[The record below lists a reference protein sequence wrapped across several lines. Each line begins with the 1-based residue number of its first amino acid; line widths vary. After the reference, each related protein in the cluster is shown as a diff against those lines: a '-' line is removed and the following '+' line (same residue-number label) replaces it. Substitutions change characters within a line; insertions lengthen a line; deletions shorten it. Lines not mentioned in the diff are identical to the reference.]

1 MKLNN
6 KELSAIIDDE
16 AVNEALINQLI
27 IDQKEQAKFAR
38 YHLIGDAIRNDTDAP
53 FINLDISQ
61 QVMDGIKGEPLFKNV
76 EVVDFLANKGNVKE
90 KNNIVSFVKRFGQ
103 YAIAASVAGIVVVVT
118 TVNSPQTDTSNSS
131 PIEVLNTVPFGG
143 AASPVSLEASKK
155 QSEEFLKER
164 YDRFDA
170 LLKDHQLQLQTQP

>member
-6 KELSAIIDDE
+6 EELSAIVDDE
-16 AVNEALINQLI
+16 AVNEALIDQLI
-27 IDQKEQAKFAR
+27 IDQKEQATFSR
-38 YHLIGDAIRNDTDAP
+38 YHLIGEAIRNDADAP
-53 FINLDISQ
+53 FIHLDISQ
-61 QVMDGIKGEPLFKNV
+61 QVMDGISSEQEFKNV
-76 EVVDFLANKGNVKE
+76 ENVDFLVKNE
-90 KNNIVSFVKRFGQ
+90 KNNVISLVKRFGQ
-103 YAIAASVAGIVVVVT
+103 YAIAASVAGIVVVAT
-118 TVNSPQTDTSNSS
+118 TVNSPQTESTKSS

-143 AASPVSLEASKK
+143 SASPVSLEASKK